1 MITNALIIKLLGI
14 FLGVLA
20 RTLLPWV
27 RKLRRGKVAKFDP
40 RYFYSA
46 VGTLLLGIVI
56 TLLIFPS
63 FQGDPAG
70 GRTEDWVKLFCLA
83 FGFGFGWNALVFEAG
98 KWAGAFEDDARKNEK
113 PKSKNEGT

>member
-1 MITNALIIKLLGI
+1 MITDAIIIKLLGVFI
-14 FLGVLA
+14 GVLA

-27 RKLRRGKVAKFDP
+27 RKLRRGKVSKFNP

-63 FQGDPAG
+63 FQGDPAAG
-70 GRTEDWVKLFCLA
+70 PGEGWVRLFCLA
-83 FGFGFGWNALVFEAG
+83 FGFGFGWNAIVFEAG
-98 KWAGAFEDDARKNEK
+98 QWAGAFREPDDRRAVKGGI
-113 PKSKNEGT
+113 S

>member
-1 MITNALIIKLLGI
+1 MFTNTLIIKLLGV

-27 RKLRRGKVAKFDP
+27 RKLRRGKVTKFGP

-56 TLLIFPS
+56 TLLIFPT
-63 FQGDPAG
+63 FQGGPADG
-70 GRTEDWVKLFCLA
+70 HPEDWVKLFSLA
-83 FGFGFGWNALVFEAG
+83 FGFGFGWNAIVFEAG
-98 KWAGAFEDDARKNEK
+98 QWAGAFEDRPK
-113 PKSKNEGT
+113 PAAAKGGIS